1 MKMSSLHYRE
11 LTREIKYHE
20 RDKYLMVDDYMVDK
34 ILERIK
40 EITNIEEFDK
50 TKILIDT
57 NNKFPD
63 DMLWYYCIVV
73 ICCDIIE
80 ILLKLWYY

>member
-1 MKMSSLHYRE
+1 MICFTRYVHGKSMKMSSLHYRE

-63 DMLWYYCIVV
+63 DML
-73 ICCDIIE
+73 
-80 ILLKLWYY
+80 

>member
-57 NNKFPD
+57 DNKFPD
-63 DMLWYYCIVV
+63 DMLWCYCIVV